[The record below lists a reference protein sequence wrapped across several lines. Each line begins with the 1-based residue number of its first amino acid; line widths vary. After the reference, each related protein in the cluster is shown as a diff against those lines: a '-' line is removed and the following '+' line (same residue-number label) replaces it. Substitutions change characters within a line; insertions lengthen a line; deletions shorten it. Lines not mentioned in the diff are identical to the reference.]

1 MILRLLILVN
11 IVDTYYSDCKEYR
24 EFVIVYHI
32 TMLSLDFFS
41 TYLVIY
47 NISSDIFLSTG

>member
-1 MILRLLILVN
+1 MILRLFILVN